1 MADTIQTSQTLTD
14 TGLVLFIDDR
24 PVLMLSQ
31 LSIQDQAPSTAV
43 NVFTAGAATAGR
55 LAGYND
61 IAPASTEPFENIKG
75 QSGLISVSGTL
86 VERWSEI
93 VEEVFGST
101 ALPLEALAFQ
111 NRVITATEVLRGPG
125 VLTVQRRFYGGI
137 INNIS
142 AQRDAGGNHIVSATF
157 QMTFTRK
164 RLLNKGIPRVLPT

>member
-1 MADTIQTSQTLTD
+1 MADGIQTSQTLTD
-14 TGLVLFIDDR
+14 TGLVLRIDNK

-31 LSIQDQAPSTAV
+31 LSWADSAPSSAV
-43 NVFTAGAATAGR
+43 NVFTAGSS

-61 IAPASTEPFENIKG
+61 VKPATTEPFENIKG

-101 ALPLEALAFQ
+101 ALPLETLAYQ
-111 NRVITATEVLRGPG
+111 TRVITADEVLEGPG
-125 VLTVQRRFYGGI
+125 GLVVARRFYGGI
-137 INNIS
+137 VNNIQS
-142 AQRDAGGNHIVSATF
+142 QRDASGTHIVNATF

-164 RLLNKGIPRVLPT
+164 RLPRKGIPRVLA

>member
-31 LSIQDQAPSTAV
+31 LSIQDQAPSSAV
-43 NVFTAGAATAGR
+43 NIFTAGAAGR

-125 VLTVQRRFYGGI
+125 GLTVQRRFYGGI
-137 INNIS
+137 VNNIS
-142 AQRDAGGNHIVSATF
+142 TQRDASGNHIVSATF

-164 RLLNKGIPRVLPT
+164 RLVNKGIPRVLPT